1 MSDQCHAVLKD
12 YANAWDMTMSEV
24 MYEAIRSF
32 IHKDS
37 EYFEHISSL
46 LAFRGISIDKRT
58 SKQCYGHLCFACKHR
73 TACGAGL
80 YEGSWEMNAEAKQY
94 TALRS
99 PEIIPG
105 IQRQNKELGPQ
116 ENIFVSWRNEPT
128 EGYSFCWLKPT
139 IRG

>member
-94 TALRS
+94 IALHPPESRS
-99 PEIIPG
+99 G
-105 IQRQNKELGPQ
+105 IQHQTKALDPKETQ
-116 ENIFVSWRNEPT
+116 FDSRTN
-128 EGYSFCWLKPT
+128 KPT
-139 IRG
+139 KN